1 MRLRLTGQSPLLTNC
16 ALCFLLQTPP
26 TPAER
31 LPADDTKPLNFDT
44 IQSQGLWSLQ
54 RSYGGVQV
62 LQTTIPLKRLEE
74 FKADEEQRLHNI
86 QFQVESSHVDGNK
99 CCPKYA
105 LEKKVY
111 HCQFGPED
119 HTTPDAIA
127 SSQAAEA
134 AGEKKVRHWSSISS

>member
-1 MRLRLTGQSPLLTNC
+1 MWSS
-16 ALCFLLQTPP
+16 
-26 TPAER
+26 ER
-31 LPADDTKPLNFDT
+31 
-44 IQSQGLWSLQ
+44 SHGGL
-54 RSYGGVQV
+54 QV
-62 LQTTIPLKRLEE
+62 LQTTIPLERLDE
-74 FKADEEQRLHNI
+74 FKRDEEQRLHNV
-86 QFQVESSHVDGNK
+86 QFQINKSYSAGNK
-99 CCPKYA
+99 NCPNFA